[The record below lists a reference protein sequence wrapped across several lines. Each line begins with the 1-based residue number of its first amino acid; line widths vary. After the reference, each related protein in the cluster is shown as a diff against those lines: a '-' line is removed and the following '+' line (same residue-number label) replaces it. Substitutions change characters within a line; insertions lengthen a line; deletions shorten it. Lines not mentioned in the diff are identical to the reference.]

1 MSKYNGSLNEFEHLF
16 SNSINYLVSFIWHKV
31 LKLCKL
37 FPISKYKTT
46 KLLSFFLFNIG
57 FYKTSDVKKVFHI
70 LQE

>member
-1 MSKYNGSLNEFEHLF
+1 MFFVKIF
-16 SNSINYLVSFIWHKV
+16 SDSIYYLVSFIWHKV